1 MNRNQVRLLYWTPR
15 AIGILYAVFISLFAL
30 DVFAEGYTFW
40 ETTVALLI
48 HLTPTYL
55 VLIALAVAW
64 RWERIGGVLFLG
76 LGVFYIAMSW
86 DPSHWSSYLIVSG
99 PLFVLG
105 MLFMM
110 SGRWRRRL
118 ETSPG

>member
-48 HLTPTYL
+48 HLTPTYF

-86 DPSHWSSYLIVSG
+86 DLSHWSSYLIVSG

-105 MLFMM
+105 ILFMM